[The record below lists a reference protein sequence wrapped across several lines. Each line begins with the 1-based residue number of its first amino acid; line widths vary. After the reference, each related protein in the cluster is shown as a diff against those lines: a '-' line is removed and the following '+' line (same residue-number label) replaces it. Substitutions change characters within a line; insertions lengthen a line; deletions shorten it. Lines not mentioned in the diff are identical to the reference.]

1 MPISGYK
8 AGRTSHTPFAY
19 HKREY
24 SIWSSK
30 FCSTVSVFPHPSSP
44 KSPTPNK
51 LPAVGPTCHT
61 FIPTQPTPA
70 APPPILSLLSL
81 HLAPSAQP
89 PPTLRLSPTGER
101 RWRTDPDHRAAAL
114 PLLPRWTPF
123 SRNSS
128 TAGSA
133 AETGSSLPC
142 TRFGARG
149 RGCGRGGRST
159 GGHGGR
165 ISAQGRWRLAHVQG
179 SPAPL
184 LPPPHPWPAARGH
197 GRAQRD
203 GQARGRR
210 PGSARARPSSVF
222 SGLHLGLAAG
232 HPPPSPV
239 PLSLPSAAGLVMAR
253 STNGRTRGGAEG
265 SA

>member
-70 APPPILSLLSL
+70 APPSILSLLSL

-89 PPTLRLSPTGER
+89 PPALHLSPTGER
-101 RWRTDPDHRAAAL
+101 RWRPDPDHRAAAL
-114 PLLPRWTPF
+114 PLLPRRTPF

-128 TAGSA
+128 TAGRH
-133 AETGSSLPC
+133 GGDRILPPLHSIRC
-142 TRFGARG
+142 EGRRLRPQREEHRRPRWSDLGAGAVAPGARAG
-149 RGCGRGGRST
+149 
-159 GGHGGR
+159 
-165 ISAQGRWRLAHVQG
+165 QPG
-179 SPAPL
+179 SPAP
-184 LPPPHPWPAARGH
+184 
-197 GRAQRD
+197 
-203 GQARGRR
+203 
-210 PGSARARPSSVF
+210 
-222 SGLHLGLAAG
+222 
-232 HPPPSPV
+232 
-239 PLSLPSAAGLVMAR
+239 SAASMA
-253 STNGRTRGGAEG
+253 GGAG
-265 SA
+265 PWLSAA